1 MHFSIAPVE
10 ITSHMRHQFDST
22 ASPRQSPASN
32 RAGIRHRVSAMLH
45 GIADRLEPTA
55 ADR

>member
-10 ITSHMRHQFDST
+10 ITSHMRHQFNRT
-22 ASPRQSPASN
+22 ASPRQHPTSA
-32 RAGIRHRVSAMLH
+32 RAGIRQRVSAMLH

-55 ADR
+55 TER